1 MIPVY
6 NEAGRLGD
14 CLRAIAAQNMQPYEV
29 IVVDNNSTDGTA
41 AVAASF
47 PFVTLLAEPRQGV
60 VHARNTGFDAARGEI
75 IGRID
80 ADTLLEPDWVQRVG
94 ALFAAA
100 PIDAFSGGIDYR
112 DIACSRLVT
121 RVDQLLRAWLA
132 RRMVGA
138 TFLLG
143 ANMAIRRSAW
153 QSVRAQTCAHG
164 QLHEDLDLSAHLAKQ
179 RKRVEF
185 SPQIIVGVSGRRAD
199 TGPIDFA
206 TYLRLSPQTYA
217 RHGLRQHI
225 YMYPVVA
232 FVYLNYG
239 FLRAVYRGYNPEA
252 GKFHWRKI
260 FASQSERRTNP
271 AL

>member
-1 MIPVY
+1 MY
-6 NEAGRLGD
+6 NEAGRIGD
-14 CLRAIAAQNMQPYEV
+14 CLRAIAAQTVRPHEV
-29 IVVDNNSTDGTA
+29 IVVDNNSSDGTA
-41 AVAASF
+41 AIAASF
-47 PFVTLLAEPRQGV
+47 AFVTVLHEPRQGV
-60 VHARNTGFDAARGEI
+60 VHARNRGFDAAMGEI

-80 ADTLLEPDWVQRVG
+80 ADTLLEPDWVQRVSG
-94 ALFAAA
+94 LFAAA
-100 PIDAFSGGIDYR
+100 PIDAFSGGIEYR

-121 RVDQLLRAWLA
+121 GVDRMLRAWLA
-132 RRMVGA
+132 RKMVGA

-143 ANMAIRRSAW
+143 SNMAIRRSAW
-153 QSVRAQTCAHG
+153 LSVRAHTCAHG
-164 QLHEDLDLSAHLAKQ
+164 RLHEDLDLSAHLAQQ

-185 SPQIIVGVSGRRAD
+185 SPDIVVGVSGRRAD

-217 RHGLRQHI
+217 RHGLRQHV

-252 GKFHWRKI
+252 GKFHWRKL
-260 FASQSERRTNP
+260 FASQTERRTNP